1 MERINTARDE
11 AGAMVGG
18 RSPAGAHLRPV
29 AALAVTV
36 VLALAGVGC
45 SDARPVVLTAPAG
58 GGGGE
63 PGGAPAGW
71 GADRAEVAAAVDGW
85 LADPT
90 TRAALGLVEAV
101 AAGGSVDEA
110 PYLVDLLRM
119 SGSSEVWRAVI
130 AALGDLRGGETPPG
144 DVNAAYVELG
154 SWVLDRE
161 PRPGPRYQAF
171 KAALYGELDER
182 FIPLLAAV
190 DEPGLLVSIQW
201 GGVRL
206 GEIRE
211 LNQPVRRPL
220 DQLGWAVPEEIV
232 FEVEVGGATVVY
244 PRRVIGPHELANDS
258 ITDGAGG
265 PPVPFGVSYCS
276 LCRTAVAFD
285 RRVDGRELTF
295 KTSGLLLDANKL
307 MVDDQTGSLWRQAT
321 GEAVSGPLQGRR
333 LDLLPV
339 RAVALGELDEAGVRS
354 VVDLPEPFIVDKETG
369 TLTGYPY
376 TNTEPLPDYVAGGRL
391 WFPVA
396 GVGAEED
403 PLADVATVEVEGVAL
418 AVDVDALAS
427 GARVDLDLG
436 VARVRVE
443 QGPAGPRLY
452 RLGAVGA
459 EPVELAA
466 GREAWFAWLTRHP
479 DTVRWPR
486 R

>member
-1 MERINTARDE
+1 MSGSHGRRRRRRW
-11 AGAMVGG
+11 AGATAAVVAVA
-18 RSPAGAHLRPV
+18 SIGA
-29 AALAVTV
+29 
-36 VLALAGVGC
+36 GC
-45 SDARPVVLTAPAG
+45 SDARPVALPAPADAVG
-58 GGGGE
+58 PE
-63 PGGAPAGW
+63 P
-71 GADRAEVAAAVDGW
+71 DRAPVDWGVDRPEVAAAVDVW

-90 TRAALGLVEAV
+90 TAAALALVEAV
-101 AAGGSVDEA
+101 AAGGSVDDA

-130 AALGDLRGGETPPG
+130 AALGELRGGDTPPS
-144 DVNAAYVELG
+144 DINAAYVELG

-161 PRPGPRYQAF
+161 PRPGPRYRAF

-182 FIPLLAAV
+182 FTPLLAGV
-190 DEPGLLVSIQW
+190 DDPSLLVSIQW

-220 DQLGWAVPEEIV
+220 DELEWAVPDEIV
-232 FEVEVGGATVVY
+232 FAVEVGGGTVVY
-244 PRRVIGPHELANDS
+244 PRRIIGPHELANDS
-258 ITDGAGG
+258 MPGGSGSVDGA
-265 PPVPFGVSYCS
+265 VPFGVSYCS

-285 RRVDGRELTF
+285 RRVDGRVLTF

-307 MVDDQTGSLWRQAT
+307 MVDDETGSLWRQAT
-321 GEAVSGPLQGRR
+321 GEAVSGPLRGTR

-339 RAVALGELDEAGVRS
+339 RAVALGELEGDAVRS
-354 VVDLPEPFIVDKETG
+354 VVDLPEPFILDRETG
-369 TLTGYPY
+369 TLTSYPY

-396 GVGAEED
+396 GVGGAED
-403 PLADVATVEVEGVAL
+403 PLADVVTVEVEGVAL
-418 AVDVDALAS
+418 AVDVDALEP
-427 GARVDLDLG
+427 GGRVDLDLG

-452 RLGAVGA
+452 RLDGTGA
-459 EPVELAA
+459 PVELAA
-466 GREAWFAWLTRHP
+466 GREAWFAWLTRNP